1 MGVTRCASEMRRD
14 VRDRYCTN
22 SRYSMTYSRELMT
35 NHNYGTNCCQML
47 TFDDMCLVCIHG
59 DAIRQVPAT
68 GARKCTRALNRLRCR
83 LVDMCLV
90 DVLIDQVV
98 RP

>member
-1 MGVTRCASEMRRD
+1 MRRD
-14 VRDRYCTN
+14 VRVTTTVQ
-22 SRYSMTYSRELMT
+22 SVGTPMTYSRELMT

-59 DAIRQVPAT
+59 GAIRQVPAT
-68 GARKCTRALNRLRCR
+68 GARKCTRTLNRLRCR
-83 LVDMCLV
+83 LVDMRLV
-90 DVLIDQVV
+90 DVHIDQVV